1 MYACLILAKSD
12 NKIDISVLVKGLIDL
27 WIFRKADNDP
37 ELCLS
42 ITFINFLNE
51 LICIIKCLKMCKMS
65 SKSSLEY
72 LHLSSIGPVIEPHVE
87 NISTIYAQADLVE
100 LCSIKL
106 SKVGVV
112 LKIPAVLGVNARP
125 CGVKQRGN
133 IFVLHV

>member
-12 NKIDISVLVKGLIDL
+12 NKINISVLVQGLINI
-27 WIFRKADNDP
+27 WMFRKAQNDP

-42 ITFINFLNE
+42 ITLIDFLNE

-87 NISTIYAQADLVE
+87 NVSTINVQADLVE
-100 LCSIKL
+100 VCSIIL
-106 SKVGVV
+106 SNVGV
-112 LKIPAVLGVNARP
+112 LL
-125 CGVKQRGN
+125 
-133 IFVLHV
+133 